1 MLRLNGLGSYGP
13 ENQALIKRI
22 VEERGADGIVVM
34 LGAADADAVQ
44 VAAETVRDG
53 DPAWVGP
60 LAGSSW
66 DSRCMFEDEVKAQA
80 DPAVYEAEIGFFAM
94 TLDGGGA
101 SDASGPPGG
110 VTAPVV
116 GRLSTSGLCFAD
128 ERGHTPA
135 PLTAP
140 RPWRKTP
147 PTASASRS
155 CPAGQ
160 PGEHCRGEDRRAA
173 GDQPRPG
180 ARGVQLLR
188 SEGLLNEE
196 PRRGTFV
203 VSLST
208 DDVRD
213 IYGLRAALEGRAA
226 RTLARDRDPVAIGRL
241 RSLADQIDAAVAS
254 GDAAAVSR
262 ADLAFHQGLCALCGN
277 ARIVE
282 VFDRYVPTMRALL
295 RLDGDVLGSLEE
307 VSHQHRPLVDA
318 IESGDEDT
326 AARLFAEHAEEAGE
340 LIAGVVRSGDLA

>member
-1 MLRLNGLGSYGP
+1 MSEG
-13 ENQALIKRI
+13 
-22 VEERGADGIVVM
+22 
-34 LGAADADAVQ
+34 
-44 VAAETVRDG
+44 T
-53 DPAWVGP
+53 P
-60 LAGSSW
+60 L
-66 DSRCMFEDEVKAQA
+66 
-80 DPAVYEAEIGFFAM
+80 
-94 TLDGGGA
+94 
-101 SDASGPPGG
+101 
-110 VTAPVV
+110 
-116 GRLSTSGLCFAD
+116 
-128 ERGHTPA
+128 A

-140 RPWRKTP
+140 RSLAEDAADRIREQIL
-147 PTASASRS
+147 SGGFS
-155 CPAGQ
+155 Q
-160 PGEHCRGEDRRAA
+160 GEHLVEAKIAEQLAISRGPVREAFK
-173 GDQPRPG
+173 
-180 ARGVQLLR
+180 LLR

-213 IYGLRAALEGRAA
+213 IYGLRAA
-226 RTLARDRDPVAIGRL
+226 
-241 RSLADQIDAAVAS
+241 LADQIDAAVAS